1 MEYALKGIII
11 GIIVAAPL
19 GPVGLL
25 CVRRTLAH
33 GRLSGQL
40 SGLGAATAHG
50 LYGLIVGFG
59 LTGISSF
66 LLKSQVI
73 IGIIG
78 GLFLCYLGVK
88 TFYTKPAAHTA
99 TPHGS
104 KRLQNYFSTL
114 GLAITNPLT
123 ILTFIGIFA
132 GFSVRSEHLI
142 DPLLLVA
149 GIFLGSALWWLCLTF
164 LVGLFRHR
172 MTPRLMLV
180 MNRTSGI
187 FIFCFG
193 AAALTKI

>member
-1 MEYALKGIII
+1 MEYSLKGIVI
-11 GIIVAAPL
+11 GLIVAAPL

-33 GRLSGQL
+33 GRVSGQL

-50 LYGLIVGFG
+50 FYGLIVGFG
-59 LTGISSF
+59 LTSISSF

-88 TFYTKPAAHTA
+88 TFYARPASHTA
-99 TPHGS
+99 IPHGS

-132 GFSVRSEHLI
+132 GFSVQSEHLI

-172 MTPRLMLV
+172 MTPRSMLI
-180 MNRTSGI
+180 MNRASGI

-193 AAALTKI
+193 VAALAR